1 LYSLFC
7 KAIKEAKAIMELRE
21 ALAQIAA
28 IRQQVAR
35 TEVFRGYR
43 ALPVALSGVL
53 ALVTAALQ
61 TAGPSHGT
69 QDPFVYFTTWI
80 GVAVVSAGST
90 GWEMVWRLRRSS
102 SALERERSIQ
112 AVGQFLPCLI
122 AGALLLFVLARF
134 APESLWL
141 LPGLWAL
148 FFGLGIFASWRFL
161 PPAIL
166 WVGGFYLAAGLVC
179 LAIAGGEAA
188 LSPWAM
194 GLPFG
199 AGQLLTASVLYWN
212 LERTDEE
219 E

>member
-1 LYSLFC
+1 
-7 KAIKEAKAIMELRE
+7 MELRE

-43 ALPVALSGVL
+43 ALPVAFSGVL

-61 TAGPSHGT
+61 TASSPRGT
-69 QDPFVYFTTWI
+69 QDPVCYFATWI
-80 GVAVVSAGST
+80 GVAIVSAGAT
-90 GWEMVWRLRRSS
+90 GWEMFWRLRRSS
-102 SALERERSIQ
+102 SAMERERSLQ

-122 AGALLLFVLARF
+122 AGALLLFVFARF
-134 APESLWL
+134 APECLWL

-148 FFGLGIFASWRFL
+148 FFGLGIFASWRFM

-166 WVGGFYLAAGLVC
+166 WVGGFYLAAGLACVAFAQGDTT
-179 LAIAGGEAA
+179 LA
-188 LSPWAM
+188 PWAM

-199 AGQLLTASVLYWN
+199 VGQLLTACVLYWN